1 LTVPTA
7 SPTADFVGREDELA
21 RLRDAFEADER
32 PLVVVHG
39 EAGIGKTR
47 LLREFARIVG
57 RAGVPVLWGACDP
70 GRVGSP
76 YAPWAE
82 ALGALADPRDYD
94 AVVQGLDG
102 AVLVLDDLQWASRET
117 LELLVHVAR
126 FAADPLIVVALRGV
140 EIESAP
146 LAVIARRRDC
156 VYIGLGSLSPDES
169 VVLVEGTAESRVGPD
184 VLDAIY
190 ASSGGNP
197 FFAQELA
204 RHLRARDGDPS
215 APAWRPP
222 VTIRR
227 AIGLRLAEL
236 SEPAQAMLGL
246 AAVFEQGFGFRELE
260 TVTGFEEAQLLDCLD
275 EALEADLLR
284 PAGAE
289 RYDFAHAL
297 VRRALYS
304 RLAPS
309 RRSRVHRRLA
319 EALEHEGRAEL
330 AAEIARQYHASADLP
345 GAAHGVRYALSAAEA
360 AGEPAEAVRM
370 LELAVDMLEPGDSEL
385 RASILGDLAYALA
398 IGGHPAD
405 ATLTLT
411 DAVDVHERLGTDGE
425 RIADLVQRVSAALL
439 DLLGS
444 PLSLQPLL
452 ARALAALGD
461 ERGLP
466 WARLKL
472 LERPVTVVEAAPVRI
487 ARFEGFDPEAVRIIR
502 EHGSE
507 ADAARAVEEVAQ
519 WPLDRFEAY
528 MAVVHRWR
536 DPRARLRGVLLL
548 GINAIVGRWAGSALP
563 AARLCAEIE
572 ALADLTGS
580 PPARAIAAA
589 LRTAMH
595 GAHGE
600 LAQARAC
607 LARAEDALREL
618 GRDHRAASLVALVA
632 DLTLVHVDP
641 DWVDVGERMEGFATR
656 REPGPWAGHL
666 WAAIG
671 AVAFARAGME
681 ERAAALLETIAPV
694 LAASSPWDEAQTG
707 AVGFAAEAAWVLGAP
722 ELARPLVGPALAVVE
737 ARAGDFYMSN
747 SELALARLSALM
759 GRGRDAE
766 TAFAGAR
773 AAVTERDLPVLVAIV
788 DHDQGIARRRAGE
801 PGAEP
806 LLAAA
811 SERFEALGMTAWR
824 ERRQATRERLP
835 DALTPRE
842 AEVLRLVAAGRTN
855 KEIAAE
861 LVVSVHTVERHLANA
876 YRKISVRNR
885 ADATAYV
892 LRTRL

>member
-1 LTVPTA
+1 MPTA
-7 SPTADFVGREDELA
+7 FPTADFVGREDELA
-21 RLRDAFEADER
+21 RLRDAFEAHHR
-32 PLVVVHG
+32 PVVVVHG
-39 EAGIGKTR
+39 EPGIGKTR
-47 LLREFARIVG
+47 LLREFAR
-57 RAGVPVLWGACDP
+57 GVSGVRVLWGTCDP
-70 GRVGSP
+70 VRVGSP

-82 ALGALADPRDYD
+82 ALGVLADPRDYE
-94 AVVQGLDG
+94 AVAQALDG
-102 AVLVLDDLQWASRET
+102 SVLVLDDAQWASPET
-117 LELLVHVAR
+117 LELLVHAAR
-126 FAADPLIVVALRGV
+126 FASDALIVVALRGV

-146 LAVIARRRDC
+146 LAVIARRREC

-169 VVLVEGTAESRVGPD
+169 VVLVEGAAESRVGPD

-190 ASSGGNP
+190 AESGGNP

-227 AIGLRLAEL
+227 AIGLRLGEL
-236 SEPAQAMLGL
+236 SEPAQTMLGL

-284 PAGAE
+284 PAGPE

-297 VRRALYS
+297 VRRALYA

-319 EALEHEGRAEL
+319 EALEGREEL
-330 AAEIARQYHASADLP
+330 AAEVARQYHASADLP
-345 GAAHGVRYALSAAEA
+345 GASRGVQYALAAAEA
-360 AGEPAEAVRM
+360 AGEPADAARM
-370 LELAVDMLEPGDSEL
+370 LELAVDMLDPGDSEL

-425 RIADLVQRVSAALL
+425 RLADLVQRVSAAVL
-439 DLLGS
+439 DLMGS

-472 LERPVTVVEAAPVRI
+472 LERPVTVIDAAPVRI

-502 EHGSE
+502 EQGTE

-528 MAVVHRWR
+528 MPTVHRWR

-548 GINAIVGRWAGSALP
+548 GINAVVGRWAGSALP

-580 PPARAIAAA
+580 PPARASAAA
-589 LRTAMH
+589 LRTALH
-595 GAHGE
+595 GARGE
-600 LAQARAC
+600 LAQARAS

-641 DWVDVGERMEGFATR
+641 DWADVGERMEAFATR
-656 REPGPWAGHL
+656 REPGPWAGQL

-671 AVAFARAGME
+671 AHAFARAGME
-681 ERAAALLETIAPV
+681 ERARALLETIVPV
-694 LAASSPWDEAQTG
+694 LVASSPWEEAQTG
-707 AVGFAAEAAWVLGAP
+707 AVGFAAEAAWVLQAP
-722 ELARPLVGPALAVVE
+722 DLARPLAGPVQAVVE

-747 SELALARLSALM
+747 SSLALARVMALL
-759 GRGRDAE
+759 GRGREAE
-766 TAFAGAR
+766 AAFARAR
-773 AAVTERDLPVLVAIV
+773 AQVAERELPILAAIV
-788 DHDQGIARRRAGE
+788 DHDEGVARRRAAS
-801 PGAEP
+801 PDAEP

-811 SERFEALGMTAWR
+811 AERFDMLGMTAWR
-824 ERRQATRERLP
+824 ERQQASRERLP

-842 AEVLRLVAAGRTN
+842 VEVLRLVAAGRTN

-892 LRTRL
+892 LRAKL